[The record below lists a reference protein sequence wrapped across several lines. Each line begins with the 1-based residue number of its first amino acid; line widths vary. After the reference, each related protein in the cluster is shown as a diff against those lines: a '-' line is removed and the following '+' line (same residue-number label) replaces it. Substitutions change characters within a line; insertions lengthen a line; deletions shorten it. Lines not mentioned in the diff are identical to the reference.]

1 MIQQLFQEMSNS
13 SSGQNTN
20 GNVAKNGMGYGSNSA
35 APQASA
41 SNVSGG
47 AAGPAPS
54 RSNSFKAASNSEA
67 SAAGGNDGFSQKG
80 PDLPQGL
87 HLQDDMVQDIAQEFT
102 DSGFFNSDL
111 DDTMGFGWKA

>member
-20 GNVAKNGMGYGSNSA
+20 GNVAKNGMGYGSNNA

-102 DSGFFNSDL
+102 DGGFFNSDL